1 MKSESL
7 WPPCVKYH
15 RVELHCIIIDMKAY
29 YCFIV
34 INWLV
39 IIMLFYCCCIQAVP
53 GPGKYEIRGQ
63 FDPSPPKV
71 NTEGI
76 EVEHPP
82 FGTQAK
88 VCCS

>member
-1 MKSESL
+1 
-7 WPPCVKYH
+7 
-15 RVELHCIIIDMKAY
+15 
-29 YCFIV
+29 
-34 INWLV
+34 
-39 IIMLFYCCCIQAVP
+39 MLPLLIFLQAVP

-88 VCCS
+88 VRLCVLMTDNDANDI